1 MDSYNP
7 INRAVYHAILDQG
20 IEEALHPD
28 LAEIAPEVI
37 QDGLEDLHWDFME
50 EDWVIES
57 IAWLGQL
64 GKVRAISILEEITIE
79 KKYMVLNSWPLV
91 ARAAAQDALRIL
103 KERLE
108 YKGRQ
113 EGEPED
119 PAPSPEE
126 APLEEAPH

>member
-1 MDSYNP
+1 
-7 INRAVYHAILDQG
+7 
-20 IEEALHPD
+20 
-28 LAEIAPEVI
+28 
-37 QDGLEDLHWDFME
+37 ME

-119 PAPSPEE
+119 PAPSPEG